1 MRQPGRI
8 VPALLALVAFG
19 LACPA
24 GAVQRQEPLPKELEG
39 VGITEKLGAR
49 LPLDLSFVD
58 ESGRTVTLASY
69 FEKGRPVILTL
80 NYYSC
85 PMLCTLMLNGLI
97 DGLRELKWTPGE
109 EFEIV
114 TVSINPLETPT
125 LARLKKQTYMEYYDR
140 PTAAA
145 GWHFLTGREREI
157 RQLADA
163 VGFGYAWVESRK
175 EYAHPAVIMLAS
187 ADGRIV
193 RYLYGVMYEPKD
205 LRLAIAE
212 AGEGKVGSTA
222 EQILLYCFHYDADE
236 GRYVVAASNLMRAG
250 GLATALILGSWLL
263 VWWRRTARRRGNAG
277 DAGGARSK
285 VSERER

>member
-8 VPALLALVAFG
+8 VPLLLAALWWATP
-19 LACPA
+19 L

-39 VGITEKLGAR
+39 VGITEKLGAS

-58 ESGRTVTLASY
+58 EAGRPVQLASY
-69 FEKGRPVILTL
+69 FGQGRPVLLTL

-97 DGLRELKWTPGE
+97 DGLRELKWTPGR
-109 EFEIV
+109 EFEVV
-114 TVSINPLETPT
+114 TVTINPLETPT
-125 LARLKKQTYMEYYDR
+125 LARLKKQTYMEYYER
-140 PTAAA
+140 PAAAA
-145 GWHFLTGREREI
+145 GWHFLTGRESEI
-157 RQLADA
+157 RRLADA

-175 EYAHPAVIMLAS
+175 EYAHPAAIMLAS
-187 ADGRIV
+187 PDGRVV

-222 EQILLYCFHYDADE
+222 EQILLYCFHYDAE
-236 GRYVVAASNLMRAG
+236 AGRYVIAASNLMRAG
-250 GLATALILGSWLL
+250 GLATAAIFGSWLF
-263 VWWRRTARRRGNAG
+263 VWWRRSTRRRDTGVVGSAREGVNQ
-277 DAGGARSK
+277 GGH
-285 VSERER
+285 